1 MADVSPPSKQSRVP
15 VWVPW
20 TVAGVVV
27 LVVAGALWWLTAG
40 GQVVVPSVIGEDQTV
55 ATQQLQ
61 SAGLRLGDVSAEE
74 TDAPEGTVISQDPA
88 AGDEVDESA
97 AVDLVVSAGVAK
109 TEVPELIGL
118 TRSEAAKALAD
129 AGLDST
135 ETVEYDSL
143 VARGS
148 VIDQVPAAGVKVVQG
163 STVGLLMSL
172 GKRPASDITVP
183 TVTGMTQ
190 NEAQTTLRDAGLAAY
205 FVLENDDTVP
215 AGSVVEQAPAAG
227 KKVAP
232 STMVLVAV
240 SIGPAA
246 PSAVTV
252 PDVVGE
258 QKSAAQS
265 ALRALGLKNR
275 VLEIYSDKP
284 AGQVVEQEPAGRA
297 KVAPG
302 ATIGLLV
309 SAGPAPTKPPAEPPT
324 YPDPPPGEGEAPL
337 YPDMDTVKVPD
348 VVGLDAEEALTVLLD
363 AGLQPIAIPTPRE
376 DYAEGAV
383 FEQVPEAGEYVY
395 KGYSIMVLVATG
407 SPDDGGS
414 KEETAA
420 P

>member
-1 MADVSPPSKQSRVP
+1 MANVSPPTQKSQLP
-15 VWVPW
+15 AWVLW
-20 TVAGVVV
+20 TAGGVALLLLG
-27 LVVAGALWWLTAG
+27 AALWWFTSAG
-40 GQVVVPSVIGEDQTV
+40 KVAVPSVIGKDQTA

-61 SAGLRLGDVSAEE
+61 AAGLRLGEVSTEE
-74 TDAPEGTVISQDPA
+74 TDAPEGTVIGQDPA
-88 AGDEVDESA
+88 GGDEIEEGA
-97 AVDLVVSAGVAK
+97 AVDLVVSAWAAK
-109 TEVPELIGL
+109 VEVPELIGL
-118 TRSEAAKALAD
+118 TRSDAIKALSD

-143 VARGS
+143 VLRDS
-148 VIDQVPAAGVKVVQG
+148 VIDQVPAAGVKVVPG
-163 STVGLLMSL
+163 STIGLLLSL
-172 GKRPASDITVP
+172 GKKPASDVKVP
-183 TVTGMTQ
+183 DVTGMTQ
-190 NEAQTTLRDAGLAAY
+190 NEAQSKLRDAGLTAY

-232 STMVLVAV
+232 STMVLVAI
-240 SIGPAA
+240 SIGAAA

-258 QKSAAQS
+258 QQSAARS
-265 ALRALGLKNR
+265 ALTALGLRDR
-275 VLEIYSDKP
+275 VLEIYSDEPK
-284 AGQVVEQEPAGRA
+284 GQVVEQEPAGRSR
-297 KVAPG
+297 VSPG

-324 YPDPPPGEGEAPL
+324 YPDPPPGEGEPPL
-337 YPDMDTVKVPD
+337 YPDVETVKVPK
-348 VVGLDAEEALTVLLD
+348 VIGLDAEEALTILLD

-395 KGYSIMVLVATG
+395 KGYSIMVLVATRP
-407 SPDDGGS
+407 PDDGES